1 MLEKQIESHLMA
13 KIKKT
18 GGLALKFISPNY
30 SGMPDR
36 IVLIPNGRLYFVEL
50 KSKGKKPTPKQEK
63 VHDLLRNLGFKVL
76 VLDSKASVD
85 EFVSG
90 VLE

>member
-1 MLEKQIESHLMA
+1 MLEKQIESHLRL
-13 KIKKT
+13 KIKKA

-36 IVLIPNGRLYFVEL
+36 IVLLPNGSVFFVEL
-50 KSKGKKPTPKQEK
+50 KSEGKKPTPKQEK
-63 VHDLLRNLGFKVL
+63 VHGMLRNLGFKVL
-76 VLDSKASVD
+76 VLDSKIAVD
-85 EFVSG
+85 AFVSG